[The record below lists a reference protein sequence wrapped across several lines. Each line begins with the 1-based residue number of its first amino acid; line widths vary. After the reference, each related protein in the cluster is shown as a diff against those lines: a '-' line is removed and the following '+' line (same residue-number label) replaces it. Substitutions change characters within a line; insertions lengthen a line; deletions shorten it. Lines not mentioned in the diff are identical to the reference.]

1 MYFRR
6 ISLTVFLFFISV
18 LLLHAGK
25 GRISPSDSIRRLLP
39 HLSGQQR
46 LDALSNLGEL
56 ALNQDDSI
64 YELRCWNEYI
74 TEARRQ
80 KSFKDEAFARKSKM
94 VCYYNY
100 DMCNELQASL
110 PSELEFFAKH
120 KLWNNYYSTW
130 CLSVDMYVY
139 LNKFQT
145 ALREVKKIYTDA
157 RERGN
162 RYGLGIASYGMGTVY
177 QHLQNTDESSKSY
190 EKAILFLSKEEDAT
204 DLLYAYEGY
213 SEVLNGLGDY
223 KRLKSITADWKNVI
237 DRYKSKY
244 EKEGNDIS
252 SLNSVYRYCYLVMS
266 TAAMETGHLD
276 SAGQLLQEAEKLTE
290 GGPPIVRVTLLREKG
305 RYYEL
310 KKEYDKA
317 LACNDERI
325 RLDLSMKNNLGL
337 LDARQQRAR
346 ILMSAGRMVE
356 AALLYQKILPERD
369 SLLTAQTAGQI
380 NELSTLYKVDEL
392 TLENKLSAD
401 RLYAAIVC
409 IVLLSVSIVI
419 YFIYTHR
426 LRRKNRVLYDT
437 IVQSQKMQD
446 DLYISHEQI
455 SEDQLSNEE
464 ILYRKLCKLI
474 QAEELFKDSQIK
486 REDLA
491 AKLGTNRTYLADAI
505 KQCTGG
511 LTFMEYLNR
520 CRLRHTATLLAED
533 QDRPINEIGDLS
545 GFNSRSTFNRLFRDF
560 YGMSLSEYRAISKE
574 KKIK

>member
-6 ISLTVFLFFISV
+6 ISLTVFLFSISV

-25 GRISPSDSIRRLLP
+25 GRVSPSDSIRRLLP
-39 HLSGQQR
+39 HLSGQQK
-46 LDALSNLGEL
+46 LDALSNLGEM
-56 ALNQDDSI
+56 ALNLDDSI
-64 YELRCWNEYI
+64 YELRCWDEYI
-74 TEARRQ
+74 TESRRQ
-80 KSFKDEAFARKSKM
+80 QNLKDEAFARKSKL

-100 DMCNELQASL
+100 DMCNELEVAL
-110 PSELEFFAKH
+110 PGELKFFEKH
-120 KLWNNYYSTW
+120 QLWNDYYSSW
-130 CLSVDMYVY
+130 CLLVDMYVF

-145 ALREVKKIYTDA
+145 ALREVKKVYADA

-190 EKAILFLSKEEDAT
+190 ENAILYLSKEDDAT
-204 DLLYAYEGY
+204 DLLYAYSGY
-213 SEVLNGLGDY
+213 SEVLNGVGNY
-223 KRLKSITADWKNVI
+223 KRLNTITADWKNVI
-237 DRYKSKY
+237 DRYKRKY
-244 EKEGNDIS
+244 QKEGKDIS
-252 SLNSVYRYCYLVMS
+252 SLNSVYRYCYLAMS
-266 TAAMETGHLD
+266 TAAMETGHLN

-290 GGPPIVRVTLLREKG
+290 GCPPIARVTLLREKG

-346 ILMSAGRMVE
+346 ILMSAGRMAE

-369 SLLTAQTAGQI
+369 SLLTAQTAGQL

-392 TLENKLSAD
+392 TLEKKMATNY
-401 RLYAAIVC
+401 LYAAMVC
-409 IVLLSVSIVI
+409 IAFLFTTIVI
-419 YFIYTHR
+419 YFVYTHR
-426 LRRKNRVLYDT
+426 LRTKNRILYDT
-437 IVQSQKMQD
+437 ILQSQRIED
-446 DLYISHEQI
+446 NLYNSSEQI
-455 SEDQLSNEE
+455 PEEQLSSEE
-464 ILYRKLCKLI
+464 LLYRKLGKLM
-474 QAEELFKDSQIK
+474 QDEKLFKDPLIK

-491 AKLGTNRTYLADAI
+491 VKLGTNRTYLVDAI
-505 KQCTGG
+505 KQCTDG

-520 CRLRHTATLLAED
+520 YRLRHAATLLSED
-533 QDRPINEIGDLS
+533 QDRPVNEIGDIS

-560 YGMSLSEYRAISKE
+560 YGMSPSEYRAISKE

>member
-1 MYFRR
+1 MHCRR
-6 ISLTVFLFFISV
+6 IYLTVSLFFLSI
-18 LLLHAGK
+18 LLLYAGK

-39 HLSGQQR
+39 HLSGQQK
-46 LDALSNLGEL
+46 LDALSNLGEM
-56 ALNQDDSI
+56 ALNKDDSI
-64 YELRCWNEYI
+64 YELRCWDEYI
-74 TEARRQ
+74 AEARRQ
-80 KSFKDEAFARKSKM
+80 QNVKEESFARKSKL

-100 DMCNELQASL
+100 DMCNVLEGALPGELK
-110 PSELEFFAKH
+110 FFEKH
-120 KLWNNYYSTW
+120 QLWNDYYSSW
-130 CLSVDMYVY
+130 CLLVDMYVF

-145 ALREVKKIYTDA
+145 ALREVKKVYADA

-190 EKAILFLSKEEDAT
+190 ENAILYLSKEEDAT
-204 DLLYAYEGY
+204 DLLYAYSGY
-213 SEVLNGLGDY
+213 SEVLNGVGNY
-223 KRLKSITADWKNVI
+223 KRLNTITADWKSVI
-237 DRYKSKY
+237 DRYKRKY
-244 EKEGNDIS
+244 QKEGKDIS
-252 SLNSVYRYCYLVMS
+252 SLNSIYRYCYLAMS
-266 TAAMETGHLD
+266 TGAMETGHLD

-290 GGPPIVRVTLLREKG
+290 GCPPIARVTLLREKG

-310 KKEYDKA
+310 RKEYDKA

-325 RLDLSMKNNLGL
+325 RLDLSMKNDLGL

-346 ILMSAGRMVE
+346 FLMSAGRMAE
-356 AALLYQKILPERD
+356 AALLYQKIMPERD
-369 SLLTAQTAGQI
+369 SLLTAQTAEQL
-380 NELSTLYKVDEL
+380 NELNTLYKVDEL
-392 TLENKLSAD
+392 TLENKLSAN
-401 RLYAAIVC
+401 RLYAAIGC
-409 IVLLSVSIVI
+409 IVLLSISIVI
-419 YFIYTHR
+419 YFTYTRR

-446 DLYISHEQI
+446 DLYTSHEQL

-474 QAEELFKDSQIK
+474 QDEELFKDSQIK

-505 KQCTGG
+505 KQCTDG

-520 CRLRHTATLLAED
+520 FRLRYAATLLSED
-533 QDRPINEIGDLS
+533 QDMPINEIGDDS
-545 GFNSRSTFNRLFRDF
+545 GFNSRSTFNRLFREF
-560 YGMSLSEYRAISKE
+560 YGMSPSEYRAISKE

>member
-1 MYFRR
+1 
-6 ISLTVFLFFISV
+6 
-18 LLLHAGK
+18 
-25 GRISPSDSIRRLLP
+25 
-39 HLSGQQR
+39 
-46 LDALSNLGEL
+46 
-56 ALNQDDSI
+56 
-64 YELRCWNEYI
+64 
-74 TEARRQ
+74 
-80 KSFKDEAFARKSKM
+80 M

>member
-6 ISLTVFLFFISV
+6 ISLTVFLFSISV

-25 GRISPSDSIRRLLP
+25 GRVSPSDSIRRLLP
-39 HLSGQQR
+39 HLSGQQK
-46 LDALSNLGEL
+46 LDALSNLGEM
-56 ALNQDDSI
+56 ALNLDDSI
-64 YELRCWNEYI
+64 YELRCWDEYI
-74 TEARRQ
+74 TESRRQ
-80 KSFKDEAFARKSKM
+80 QNLKDEAFARKSKL

-100 DMCNELQASL
+100 DMCNELEVAL
-110 PSELEFFAKH
+110 PGELKFFEKH
-120 KLWNNYYSTW
+120 QLWNNYYSTW
-130 CLSVDMYVY
+130 CLLVDMYVY

-145 ALREVKKIYTDA
+145 ALREVKKVYADA

-190 EKAILFLSKEEDAT
+190 ENAILYLSKEDDAT
-204 DLLYAYEGY
+204 DLLYAYSGY
-213 SEVLNGLGDY
+213 SEVLNGVGNY
-223 KRLKSITADWKNVI
+223 KRLNTITADWKNVI
-237 DRYKSKY
+237 DRYKRKY
-244 EKEGNDIS
+244 QKEGKDIS
-252 SLNSVYRYCYLVMS
+252 SLNSVYRYCYLTMS
-266 TAAMETGHLD
+266 TAAMETGHLN

-290 GGPPIVRVTLLREKG
+290 GCPPIARVTLLREKG

-346 ILMSAGRMVE
+346 ILMSAGRMAE

-369 SLLTAQTAGQI
+369 SLLTAQTAGQL

-392 TLENKLSAD
+392 TLENKLSAN
-401 RLYAAIVC
+401 RLYAAIAC
-409 IVLLSVSIVI
+409 IVLLSISIII
-419 YFIYTHR
+419 YFIYTRR
-426 LRRKNRVLYDT
+426 LRRKNGVLYDT
-437 IVQSQKMQD
+437 IVQSQEMQD

-464 ILYRKLCKLI
+464 ILYRRLCKLI
-474 QAEELFKDSQIK
+474 QDEKLFKDSQIK

-491 AKLGTNRTYLADAI
+491 VKLGTNRTYLVDAI
-505 KQCTGG
+505 KQCADG

-520 CRLRHTATLLAED
+520 YRLRHAATLLRED
-533 QDRPINEIGDLS
+533 QDRAVNEIGDLS
-545 GFNSRSTFNRLFRDF
+545 GFNSRSTFNRLFRDS
-560 YGMSLSEYRAISKE
+560 YGMSPSEYRAISKE
-574 KKIK
+574 RKIK